1 MPFPLGKLLELSVV
15 KSQDSDG
22 EDRIVMSRVGGVQF
36 FPDHGTVTV
45 HQGDVF
51 DLGEEDL
58 FLPFAEENGDVEV
71 RLHAVNNGTSFSL
84 GSVFL
89 RADQAGQGELQRQ
102 FEGAG
107 AIYGLKY
114 KVLP

>member
-1 MPFPLGKLLELSVV
+1 MSFPLGKLTELSVV

-36 FPDHGTVTV
+36 LPDQGTVTV
-45 HQGDVF
+45 QQGEVWNLD
-51 DLGEEDL
+51 DMEI
-58 FLPFAEENGDVEV
+58 FLPFAEADGDVEV
-71 RLHAVNNGTSFSL
+71 ALHAVKNGTSFSL
-84 GSVFL
+84 GTVFL
-89 RADQAGQGELQRQ
+89 RADEANHGELQKQ

-107 AIYGLKY
+107 ALYKLKY